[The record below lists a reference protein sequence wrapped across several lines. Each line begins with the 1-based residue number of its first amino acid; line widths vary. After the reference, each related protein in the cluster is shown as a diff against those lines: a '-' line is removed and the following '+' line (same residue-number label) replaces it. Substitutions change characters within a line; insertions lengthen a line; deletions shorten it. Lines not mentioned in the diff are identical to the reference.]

1 MYLELSFIPSYFEL
15 PSAPYMLPFW
25 RVFVPASMSAD
36 KIFVDFW
43 TQQID
48 QVKIS
53 VLNIDGFVKSR
64 RCSHCERSEA
74 ISLAVTA

>member
-43 TQQID
+43 TQQIE

-53 VLNIDGFVKSR
+53 VLDIAHIGIGQICILQLGRNLFNTK
-64 RCSHCERSEA
+64 
-74 ISLAVTA
+74 